1 MSFILLVACTFL
13 VYLAEKSDDQP
24 GKEPEAG
31 ELGNL
36 GDGLYWG
43 IVSEHIYQAR
53 IQEKINLLK
62 ISRSPD
68 FIKYFP
74 DFSQYFLDFFTTFPR
89 FFTNKIFQG
98 SQVQTLR

>member
-24 GKEPEAG
+24 GKEPESG

-43 IVSEHIYQAR
+43 IVSKLNI
-53 IQEKINLLK
+53 
-62 ISRSPD
+62 
-68 FIKYFP
+68 
-74 DFSQYFLDFFTTFPR
+74 FFT
-89 FFTNKIFQG
+89 KYIFA
-98 SQVQTLR
+98 SLRANILGKMIENLR

>member
-43 IVSEHIYQAR
+43 IVSGHIYIFSTSVELESENVCVCVRKLQ
-53 IQEKINLLK
+53 NL
-62 ISRSPD
+62 
-68 FIKYFP
+68 
-74 DFSQYFLDFFTTFPR
+74 
-89 FFTNKIFQG
+89 
-98 SQVQTLR
+98 

>member
-24 GKEPEAG
+24 GKEPEPG

-43 IVSEHIYQAR
+43 IVSA
-53 IQEKINLLK
+53 
-62 ISRSPD
+62 
-68 FIKYFP
+68 
-74 DFSQYFLDFFTTFPR
+74 
-89 FFTNKIFQG
+89 
-98 SQVQTLR
+98 V

>member
-53 IQEKINLLK
+53 IQEKLTSSK
-62 ISRSPD
+62 
-68 FIKYFP
+68 FP
-74 DFSQYFLDFFTTFPR
+74 GLP
-89 FFTNKIFQG
+89 I
-98 SQVQTLR
+98 L

>member
-43 IVSEHIYQAR
+43 IVSEHISGDDTG
-53 IQEKINLLK
+53 KMNLLK
-62 ISRSPD
+62 IFRSPD

-74 DFSQYFLDFFTTFPR
+74 VFSQYFPDFFTTIPR

-98 SQVQTLR
+98 S